1 MVENNK
7 ERLEI
12 QRQINEALDKGSDIT
27 KAFGQ
32 VLQANLNK
40 EEKISDNL
48 KDRVKTLNEIAEATS
63 NDIGLREQSSKLS
76 NIAKNAEKEIA
87 KIREKQLDIEKQ
99 FSGIGDKRVKGAR
112 DLKEEFGGLEDKTKE
127 LETIISIAN
136 AEGERVEAAKKLT
149 DVQHE
154 QSKAAMA
161 AFTSIVGN
169 IKKIPGGGMFLS
181 AMGLGEDNLKKIG
194 ENFDKYLSGEV
205 KGFGEVF
212 KVGGKNLSKMAIG
225 AAGIGASIGIAVG
238 LFKVLFKIGKAFAAT
253 ADSLGKS
260 FGRFGTDLNN
270 AVVQNLRMGRREA
283 QVLGFSIEDL
293 SATTSTLA
301 GEFGVGLEQ
310 ASQLS
315 KSVLNVARATGL
327 SADESAKFFGTLV
340 GIAGL
345 SQLQAEEAAKT
356 TFNLAEQNNVN
367 PAMVMKDMA
376 DSAST
381 IAKFGADN
389 LGSITKAAIQARKF
403 GLNLKTVEGIAD
415 SLLDFQTS
423 LNSEIE
429 ASLITGKDIN
439 LQKARELALTG
450 KIDDMM
456 SEVLKQ
462 VGGEAE
468 FNKMNVF
475 QRQSLAKALGRSVEE
490 LDKLVSAQDESVTKS
505 KTFTDLLGKDGLSA
519 LTGLTNELKS
529 LGVVFIERVG
539 PKIMDMAKKLKGF
552 LETEEGMN
560 RMVAFAE
567 NLGNMVVKIVQNMD
581 IVIATLGALMGAS
594 IGFMVG
600 GPAGAAIGAMI
611 GGAGGFIAGQ
621 GLAVPGGGTGG
632 ADLINPNSVMA
643 AQSGMNQLTTSNTN
657 INTGPSSREMETAFS
672 NAVKPLIDDNRKL
685 REQNDTLIAT
695 TNRQADRIGEVI
707 GDFS

>member
-1 MVENNK
+1 VVESR

-12 QRQINEALDKGSDIT
+12 QRQINEALEKGSDIT

-32 VLQANLNK
+32 VLQANL
-40 EEKISDNL
+40 
-48 KDRVKTLNEIAEATS
+48 DRVRTLNEIAEATS
-63 NDIGLREQSSKLS
+63 NDIGLQEQSSKLS
-76 NIAKNAEKEIA
+76 NIAKDAEKELA
-87 KIREKQLDIEKQ
+87 KIKQQQFDIEKQ
-99 FSGIGDKRVKGAR
+99 FGQIDDKRVKSAR
-112 DLKEEFGGLEDKTKE
+112 ALSSEAGGLEDKAQE
-127 LETIISIAN
+127 LETIISIAK
-136 AEGERVEAAKKLT
+136 AESERVDAAKELT
-149 DVQHE
+149 DLQQE
-154 QSKAAMA
+154 QAKAAMS
-161 AFTSIVGN
+161 AFTSIIGN
-169 IKKIPGGGMFLS
+169 IKKLPAGGIFLS
-181 AMGLGEDNLKKIG
+181 AIGLGEGNLKKIG
-194 ENFDKYLSGEV
+194 ENFNKYLTGEV
-205 KGFGEVF
+205 KGFGKVF
-212 KVGGKNLSKMAIG
+212 QIAGKDGTKFLGKMAIG
-225 AAGIGASIGIAVG
+225 AIGIGASIGIAVG
-238 LFKVLFKIGKAFAAT
+238 LFKGLLKIGRAFAAT

-283 QVLGFSIEDL
+283 QSLGFSIEDL
-293 SATTSTLA
+293 SSTTSVLA
-301 GEFGVGLEQ
+301 SEFGVGLEQ

-367 PAMVMKDMA
+367 PAVVMKDMA

-490 LDKLVSAQDESVTKS
+490 LDKLVSAQDDTVTKS
-505 KTFTDLLGKDGLSA
+505 KTFTELLGKDGLSA
-519 LTGLTNELKS
+519 LTALTNELKA
-529 LGVVFIERVG
+529 LGVVFIDRVG

-567 NLGNMVVKIVQNMD
+567 NLGDMVIKIVQNMD
-581 IVIATLGALMGAS
+581 VVLGALGALMGAS
-594 IGFMVG
+594 IGFMFG
-600 GPAGAAIGAMI
+600 GPVGAAVGMLI
-611 GGAGGFIAGQ
+611 GGTGGFLAGQ
-621 GLAVPGGGTGG
+621 GLAVPTGGVGG
-632 ADLINPNSVMA
+632 ADIISPDGVIA
-643 AQSGMNQLTTSNTN
+643 AQGGISRISSARAGG
-657 INTGPSSREMETAFS
+657 NTGPSSREMEMAFS